1 MALLTASH
9 SQTAFHLILNGAKQK
24 PTIYHESFEAEKFC
38 GFRSFMV
45 LRETF
50 SMKIFQLLS
59 KSERL

>member
-9 SQTAFHLILNGAKQK
+9 SQTAFLNGAKQK

-38 GFRSFMV
+38 GFRSFLV